1 MAMKPIELQ
10 RHLKKGGVSYMA
22 VTPFKENGD
31 VDYEGYRQNI
41 RWLVDKIKDFE
52 NCTLTPC
59 GSNGEFPHL
68 SHEEHK
74 RVMQICVEEVNGAAP
89 AAPAHTRPS
98 NSAALPRKLV
108 LTAYR

>member
-41 RWLVDKIKDFE
+41 RWLVDKD
-52 NCTLTPC
+52 
-59 GSNGEFPHL
+59 
-68 SHEEHK
+68 
-74 RVMQICVEEVNGAAP
+74 
-89 AAPAHTRPS
+89 
-98 NSAALPRKLV
+98 
-108 LTAYR
+108 